1 MERPH
6 RAAPAAESLG
16 DMRQRVPSSKREATL
31 RCCWQKPPAFGD
43 EIIKSRPPLRLDVK
57 RLGRL
62 VITRTQ
68 RTPTMR
74 HTRTGLSH
82 FVFPD
87 YESSP
92 RCATDL
98 VFYRCMRMSPL
109 APPAGGAFF
118 YARCVQPVLR
128 RAFDTETNGA
138 GRC

>member
-1 MERPH
+1 VQHPPPEVW
-6 RAAPAAESLG
+6 ATCG
-16 DMRQRVPSSKREATL
+16 TSSKREATL

-43 EIIKSRPPLRLDVK
+43 EIIKSRPPLRHDVK

-74 HTRTGLSH
+74 HTRTGPSH

-118 YARCVQPVLR
+118 YALSAVVQLVLR
-128 RAFDTETNGA
+128 PPR
-138 GRC
+138 